1 MEEQSAKNLDPNREF
16 WNAEAELISREQ
28 LRAIQWDKLKKQIK
42 YNYENS
48 IYYKNSFDRAG
59 IKPEDIQKWE
69 DFAHVPTMTKD
80 DQRRCQEE
88 SLERFGHP
96 FGMLVCAPLENVVR
110 LSVTSGTT
118 GMPTIYTLTKHD
130 INVVRELSAR
140 KFWRM
145 GLRPGHRVLH
155 AMALSMFTGGV
166 PVCDTLQEYGACIIP
181 VGAES
186 GLTRILQFVEL
197 CKPHYMRATPSTAEY
212 IIQKCP
218 QAIGK
223 PASVLGLK
231 GILLS
236 GESGGGILEV
246 RKRIKEGFNI
256 QHLFDNIGG
265 SHNFQGYSCLET
277 ADSPDYKGM
286 HLVSEEYCVLEVLD
300 PKTLKPLE
308 IRDGVIGEMVYTY
321 IDWEGTPLLR
331 YRLGDILELTVSPCV
346 CGDPRMR
353 FKIIGRA
360 DDMLIIKGINL
371 YPMALKKVVSS
382 FVPRVT
388 GEVRILLDSPDPNV
402 KNLRV
407 QVEYGEG
414 ITKEDLPQLNKEMVE
429 KARSLLRVHPE
440 IEFVPPNTF
449 ERTTHKTKMIVKL
462 YEQKQGK

>member
-1 MEEQSAKNLDPNREF
+1 MPPLQTRDLDPNRKF

-28 LRAIQWDKLKKQIK
+28 LRAIQWVKLKKQLQ

-48 IYYKNSFDRAG
+48 IYYRNSFDRAG
-59 IKPEDIQKWE
+59 VKPEDLRTWD
-69 DFAHVPTMTKD
+69 DFSRFPLMTKD

-96 FGMLVCAPLENVVR
+96 FGMLVCAPLDRVVR
-110 LSVTSGTT
+110 LSATSGTT
-118 GMPTIYTLTKHD
+118 GMPTLYTLTKHD
-130 INVVRELSAR
+130 IQAVRELSFR

-166 PVCDTLQEYGACIIP
+166 PVCDTLQEYGATIIP

-186 GLTRILQFVEL
+186 GVTRVLQFIEL

-212 IIQKCP
+212 LIQKCP
-218 QAIGK
+218 QVIGK
-223 PASVLGLK
+223 PASALGLQ

-246 RKRIKEGFNI
+246 RKRIREGFNLKY
-256 QHLFDNIGG
+256 LFDNIGG

-300 PKTLKPLE
+300 LKTEKPQE
-308 IRDGVIGEMVYTY
+308 IRDGVVGEMVYTY

-331 YRLGDILELTVSPCV
+331 YRLGDILELTLSPCP

-353 FKIIGRA
+353 FKIIGRV

-371 YPMALKKVVSS
+371 YPMALKKVVAS
-382 FVPRVT
+382 FIPRVT
-388 GEVRILLDSPDPNV
+388 GELRILLDTPGPKIN
-402 KNLRV
+402 NLRV

-414 ITKEDLPQLNKEMVE
+414 VMKEDLPQLNKEMIE
-429 KARSLLRVHPE
+429 KSRSLLRVHPE
-440 IEFVPPNTF
+440 IEFLPPNTL
-449 ERTTHKTKMIVKL
+449 ERTTHKTKLIVKL
-462 YEQKQGK
+462 YEQKGK